1 MQFKNSLAFALLAL
15 TGLASAQ
22 IVGTA
27 LLSEETPGSETFCSS
42 TCVTSG
48 KFIGVSQAFF
58 DDYGCGTIVG
68 LTYQPPGT
76 PPPSVINVDAPIC
89 FVCPGC
95 TGIPN
100 SGAEPYSWIG
110 STVVM
115 GDFEPT
121 NPAAITVSW
130 DI

>member
-1 MQFKNSLAFALLAL
+1 MQFKNALAFALLSL
-15 TGLASAQ
+15 TGLAAAQ

-42 TCVTSG
+42 TCVTAG

-58 DDYGCGTIVG
+58 NSYGCGTIVS

-76 PPPSVINVDAPIC
+76 PPPSPITVDAPIC
-89 FVCPGC
+89 FVCSGC
-95 TGIPN
+95 TGAPN
-100 SGAEPYSWIG
+100 VGPFSWIG

-115 GDFEPT
+115 GDLEPGVA
-121 NPAAITVSW
+121 NSPPITVSW